1 MPTTYGLTNWQ
12 NCWIIMKLS
21 SLILLFVFGITMIP
35 LQAISQTHQSV
46 KGRVLSKES
55 GKAIAFATVVLNES
69 QKWSTTNL
77 KGEFSIDNVRNREYT
92 IIVSCLGYKKIQDTI
107 SITELRNPFV
117 LYMSVESQDLSEVI
131 VIAEESRE
139 NGTSSTIKKEALKH
153 LQPSSFADILELLP
167 GGVSQKNSMT
177 TIKLIS
183 LREPGSASSFSN
195 GSYDYNSS
203 FGTSFVIDGQAISND
218 AELQNVTGSYNS
230 EYSISR
236 RNTTG
241 KGVDMRLISTDNIE
255 SVEIVRG
262 IPSVKYGDLTS
273 GLVNIKRTYNA
284 KPLTARIKADP
295 GSKLFSIGKGVDLG
309 GSKSLNADIDYLD
322 YKSDPR
328 NPKVNYS
335 RITGS
340 VRYGSRS
347 ESENGLLTFNANA
360 DYTGSFDETKKD
372 PEIDL
377 PETDKYKSKYN
388 KVSAGTTLSWKSYKT
403 TFFKGIEARI
413 NGSYTHNQKII
424 DKSVLG
430 NNTPIMTNRVEGE
443 FYSEYLPSSYLS
455 HLIVDGKPFYLFADI
470 SLDFQWD
477 VFNVKQNILLGAEWR
492 YNKNF
497 GDGELYDVNRPM
509 YPGNGRPRSSKDI
522 PSIQRLSF
530 YMEDRLSIPIANH
543 RLNFQG
549 GIRATQAMNMASD
562 YALSG
567 KFYFDPRVNMA
578 WRFPKFNLFNR
589 SGYVELT
596 GGYGMHTKF
605 PGLTHLYSDML
616 YLDMVQLNYFSQNKD
631 LRQVHYKT
639 KMIDPVN
646 YQLKPN
652 RNEKFEIG
660 FNLKLGK
667 ARAYVTAYH
676 ELLKN
681 GFKRLGYYETMDFK
695 LYDIS
700 SGPHPNELSGPPTVE
715 QFDYESR
722 KEFIYYSKRANG
734 AREEKVG
741 VEYQIDLGQIDAIH
755 SRVSINGAWMRAKY
769 DLSDATYKYPST
781 VIDGKDYPYIGYYNW
796 DKGKEYEQ
804 FNTNFR
810 ADTHIEE
817 FGLMFSTTI
826 QCIWY
831 HQFRY
836 NPNDG
841 MPEYYFD
848 MAGNQFAY
856 KESHTTDPLLRFLY
870 YKPSPNAFDLYR
882 TPIGI
887 DVNLTVSKSIGDQME
902 LSFYV
907 NRILDYHPNYTR
919 SDGTKVTRKV
929 SPYFGMELNINL

>member
-1 MPTTYGLTNWQ
+1 
-12 NCWIIMKLS
+12 MKLS

-35 LQAISQTHQSV
+35 SQAISQTHQSV

-77 KGEFSIDNVRNREYT
+77 KGEFSIDNVRNGEYT
-92 IIVSCLGYKKIQDTI
+92 IIVSCLGYKKLQDTI
-107 SITELRNPFV
+107 SITEPRNPFV
-117 LYMSVESQDLSEVI
+117 LYMSVESHDLSEVI

-177 TIKLIS
+177 TMKLIS

-195 GSYDYNSS
+195 GSYDFNSS

-218 AELQNVTGSYNS
+218 AELQNVTGSYSS
-230 EYSISR
+230 EYLISR

-497 GDGELYDVNRPM
+497 GDGEVYDVNRPM
-509 YPGNGRPRSSKDI
+509 YPGNGRPRASKDI

-530 YMEDRLSIPIANH
+530 YMEDKLSVPIANH

-605 PGLTHLYSDML
+605 PGLTHLYPDML

-652 RNEKFEIG
+652 RNEKIELG

-681 GFKRLGYYETMDFK
+681 GFKRLGYFETMDFK
-695 LYDIS
+695 LYDVS
-700 SGPHPNELSGPPTVE
+700 SGPHPDELSEPPLVE

-722 KEFIYYSKRANG
+722 KKFIYYSKRANG

-741 VEYQIDLGQIDAIH
+741 LEYQIDLGEIDAIH

-769 DLSDATYKYPST
+769 DLSDATYKHPST
-781 VIDGKDYPYIGYYNW
+781 VIDGNDYPYIGYYNW

-826 QCIWY
+826 QCMWY

-841 MPEYYFD
+841 MPDYYFD

>member
-1 MPTTYGLTNWQ
+1 M
-12 NCWIIMKLS
+12 
-21 SLILLFVFGITMIP
+21 
-35 LQAISQTHQSV
+35 H
-46 KGRVLSKES
+46 
-55 GKAIAFATVVLNES
+55 
-69 QKWSTTNL
+69 
-77 KGEFSIDNVRNREYT
+77 
-92 IIVSCLGYKKIQDTI
+92 
-107 SITELRNPFV
+107 
-117 LYMSVESQDLSEVI
+117 
-131 VIAEESRE
+131 
-139 NGTSSTIKKEALKH
+139 
-153 LQPSSFADILELLP
+153 
-167 GGVSQKNSMT
+167 
-177 TIKLIS
+177 
-183 LREPGSASSFSN
+183 
-195 GSYDYNSS
+195 
-203 FGTSFVIDGQAISND
+203 
-218 AELQNVTGSYNS
+218 
-230 EYSISR
+230 
-236 RNTTG
+236 
-241 KGVDMRLISTDNIE
+241 
-255 SVEIVRG
+255 
-262 IPSVKYGDLTS
+262 
-273 GLVNIKRTYNA
+273 
-284 KPLTARIKADP
+284 
-295 GSKLFSIGKGVDLG
+295 
-309 GSKSLNADIDYLD
+309 
-322 YKSDPR
+322 
-328 NPKVNYS
+328 
-335 RITGS
+335 
-340 VRYGSRS
+340 
-347 ESENGLLTFNANA
+347 
-360 DYTGSFDETKKD
+360 
-372 PEIDL
+372 
-377 PETDKYKSKYN
+377 
-388 KVSAGTTLSWKSYKT
+388 
-403 TFFKGIEARI
+403 
-413 NGSYTHNQKII
+413 
-424 DKSVLG
+424 
-430 NNTPIMTNRVEGE
+430 
-443 FYSEYLPSSYLS
+443 
-455 HLIVDGKPFYLFADI
+455 
-470 SLDFQWD
+470 
-477 VFNVKQNILLGAEWR
+477 
-492 YNKNF
+492 
-497 GDGELYDVNRPM
+497 
-509 YPGNGRPRSSKDI
+509 
-522 PSIQRLSF
+522 
-530 YMEDRLSIPIANH
+530 
-543 RLNFQG
+543 
-549 GIRATQAMNMASD
+549 
-562 YALSG
+562 SG

-605 PGLTHLYSDML
+605 PGLTHLYPDML

-681 GFKRLGYYETMDFK
+681 GFKRLGYYETMGFK
-695 LYDIS
+695 LYDVS
-700 SGPHPNELSGPPTVE
+700 SGPHPNELSGPPIIE

-826 QCIWY
+826 QCMWY

-841 MPEYYFD
+841 MPDYYFD

>member
-1 MPTTYGLTNWQ
+1 MNKGLTNGKK
-12 NCWIIMKLS
+12 CWIDMKLS
-21 SLILLFVFGITMIP
+21 SLIVLFVLGITFIP
-35 LQAISQTHQSV
+35 SQAISQTHPAV
-46 KGRVLSKES
+46 KGRLVAKES
-55 GKAIAFATVVLNES
+55 GKPIAFATVVLKES
-69 QKWSTTNL
+69 LKWSTTNL
-77 KGEFSIDNVRNREYT
+77 NGEFSIDNVPNGEYT
-92 IIVSCLGYKKIQDTI
+92 IMVSCLGYQKIQDTI
-107 SITELRNPFV
+107 SLTAQRKPFT
-117 LYMSVESQDLSEVI
+117 LQMSVESQDLSEVI

-177 TIKLIS
+177 TMKLIS

-195 GSYDYNSS
+195 DSYDYNSS

-218 AELQNVTGSYNS
+218 AELQNVTGSYS
-230 EYSISR
+230 SDRYIRR

-241 KGVDMRLISTDNIE
+241 KGIDMRLISTDNIE

-273 GLVNIKRTYNA
+273 GLVNITRAYKA

-295 GSKLFSIGKGVDLG
+295 GSKLFSIGKGVNLG

-347 ESENGLLTFNANA
+347 ESENGLFTFNANI

-388 KVSAGTTLSWKSYKT
+388 KVSAGTTLSWQSYKSSI
-403 TFFKGIEARI
+403 FKGIEARV
-413 NGSYTHNQKII
+413 NGSYTHNQKVI

-430 NNTPIMTNRVEGE
+430 NNTPIMTNREEGE

-455 HLIVDGKPFYLFADI
+455 HLVVDGKPIYLFADV
-470 SLDFQWD
+470 SSDFQLD
-477 VFNVKQNILLGAEWR
+477 IFNVKQNILIGAEWR

-497 GDGELYDVNRPM
+497 GDGEVYDVNRPL
-509 YPGNGRPRSSKDI
+509 YPGNGRSRVSKDI

-530 YMEDRLSIPIANH
+530 YMEDKLSIPIANH
-543 RLNFQG
+543 RLNLQG
-549 GIRATQAMNMASD
+549 GVRATQALNMASD

-567 KFYFDPRVNMA
+567 KLYFDPRANMR

-605 PGLTHLYSDML
+605 PGLTHLYPDML
-616 YLDMVQLNYFSQNKD
+616 YLDIVQLNYFSQNKD
-631 LRQVHYKT
+631 LRQVQYKT
-639 KMIDPVN
+639 KMIDPIN

-652 RNEKFEIG
+652 RNEKFEFG

-681 GFKRLGYYETMDFK
+681 GFKRLGYYETMGFK
-695 LYDIS
+695 LYDVS
-700 SGPHPNELSGPPTVE
+700 SGPHPDELSGPPTVE

-769 DLSDATYKYPST
+769 DLSDATYKHPST

-796 DKGKEYEQ
+796 DRGKEYEQ

-810 ADTHIEE
+810 ADTHIEK
-817 FGLMFSTTI
+817 FGLMFSTAI
-826 QCIWY
+826 QCMWY

-836 NPNDG
+836 NPHDG

-848 MAGNQFAY
+848 MDGNQFEY
-856 KESHTTDPLLRFLY
+856 NESHTTDPLLRFLY
-870 YKPSPNAFDLYR
+870 HKPSPNDFDLYK

-907 NRILDYHPNYTR
+907 NRILDYHPDYTR

>member
-1 MPTTYGLTNWQ
+1 
-12 NCWIIMKLS
+12 
-21 SLILLFVFGITMIP
+21 MIP